1 MQFFFLYEALSYFS
15 PVGYKFH
22 RFYPGMV
29 LLGSSKQNQ
38 VIRSF
43 LDYFLDYKN
52 SRNRINARILISTGT
67 IVFHERYDHFSRRE
81 RCFSQK
87 VRFFILIY
95 SYYCCTIKEKGKWKS
110 DKCQGEKKLPE
121 VPTVIKDCPLWE
133 SALSDWKL
141 SAEINAKRYGSKC

>member
-1 MQFFFLYEALSYFS
+1 ML
-15 PVGYKFH
+15 
-22 RFYPGMV
+22 
-29 LLGSSKQNQ
+29 Q
-38 VIRSF
+38 VKGNLPSI
-43 LDYFLDYKN
+43 LLDYKC
-52 SRNRINARILISTGT
+52 SEKRINIEFRVYKGT
-67 IVFHERYDHFSRRE
+67 I
-81 RCFSQK
+81 
-87 VRFFILIY
+87 FILTY